1 MYSALIPVARA
12 MFGMKAM
19 APETIPQENMMRAIQ
34 TRAPTLS
41 MMMFDGTSNR
51 K

>member
-1 MYSALIPVARA
+1 
-12 MFGMKAM
+12 M
-19 APETIPQENMMRAIQ
+19 APEITPQDSMMRAIQ

-41 MMMFDGTSNR
+41 MMMLDGTSNT

>member
-1 MYSALIPVARA
+1 MPVARA
-12 MFGMKAM
+12 MFGMNAM
-19 APETIPQENMMRAIQ
+19 APEMMPQDSMMRAIQ

-41 MMMFDGTSNR
+41 IMTLDGTSNR

>member
-1 MYSALIPVARA
+1 M
-12 MFGMKAM
+12 
-19 APETIPQENMMRAIQ
+19 PQENMMRAIQ

-41 MMMFDGTSNR
+41 MMMLDGTSNT